1 MKTLTE
7 VLAAFSLSREELLL
21 WIERRWV
28 LPLAQIDEARGAE
41 AKGDEY
47 VFGEADVARVQ
58 MIVELHRD
66 LAIDDEAMSVVLDLL
81 DKLYGLRRQM
91 RELLAA
97 VDELPEGYRDK
108 LLSRI
113 GGVPDE
119 SKS

>member
-1 MKTLTE
+1 MKTFAE
-7 VLAAFSLSREELLL
+7 IIAEFSLSRDELLL
-21 WIERRWV
+21 WIERQWV
-28 LPLAQIDEARGAE
+28 LPLAQGN
-41 AKGDEY
+41 EY

-91 RELLAA
+91 RELLSA
-97 VDELPEGYRDK
+97 VEELPEAQRDK

-113 GGVPDE
+113 GRVPGDA
-119 SKS
+119 KD

>member
-7 VLAAFSLSREELLL
+7 VLAAFSLSRDELLL
-21 WIERRWV
+21 WIDRRWV
-28 LPLAQIDEARGAE
+28 LPLAEGE
-41 AKGDEY
+41 EY
-47 VFGEADVARVQ
+47 VFGDADVARVQ

-91 RELLAA
+91 REILSA
-97 VDELPEGYRDK
+97 VDELPEMYRDK

-113 GGVPDE
+113 GRAPDE
-119 SKS
+119 PPE

>member
-1 MKTLTE
+1 MKTLIE
-7 VLAAFSLSREELLL
+7 VIAELSLSREDLLL

-28 LPLAQIDEARGAE
+28 LPLAQ
-41 AKGDEY
+41 GDDY

-91 RELLAA
+91 RDLLSA
-97 VDELPEGYRDK
+97 VDELPEAHRDK

-113 GGVPDE
+113 GRMPDG
-119 SKS
+119 SKG

>member
-1 MKTLTE
+1 MKTLIE
-7 VLAAFSLSREELLL
+7 VLAEFDLSREELLL

-28 LPLAQIDEARGAE
+28 LPLAQGND
-41 AKGDEY
+41 Y
-47 VFGEADVARVQ
+47 VFGEADVARLQ

-91 RELLAA
+91 RDLLAA
-97 VDELPEGYRDK
+97 VDELPEAHREK

-113 GGVPDE
+113 GRVQDQRDE
-119 SKS
+119 

>member
-7 VLAAFSLSREELLL
+7 VLAEFNLAHDELLL

-28 LPLAQIDEARGAE
+28 LPLAQGGEF
-41 AKGDEY
+41 

-91 RELLAA
+91 REILSA
-97 VDELPEGYRDK
+97 VDELPDTYRDK

-113 GGVPDE
+113 GRTPDE
-119 SKS
+119 QE

>member
-1 MKTLTE
+1 MKTLIE
-7 VLAAFSLSREELLL
+7 VLAEFSLTREELLL
-21 WIERRWV
+21 WVERRWV
-28 LPLAQIDEARGAE
+28 LPLSQ
-41 AKGDEY
+41 GDAF

-58 MIVELHRD
+58 MIVELRRD

-97 VDELPEGYRDK
+97 VDELPEAHRDR

-113 GGVPDE
+113 GRAQHQTDE
-119 SKS
+119 

>member
-1 MKTLTE
+1 MKTLVQ
-7 VLAAFSLSREELLL
+7 VLAEFGLSRDELLL

-28 LPLAQIDEARGAE
+28 LPLAQGND
-41 AKGDEY
+41 Y
-47 VFGEADVARVQ
+47 VFGEADVARIQ

-91 RELLAA
+91 RDLLEA
-97 VDELPEGYRDK
+97 VDELPEAQRDR

-113 GGVPDE
+113 SRVQDD
-119 SKS
+119 SKD

>member
-7 VLAAFSLSREELLL
+7 VLAEFSLPRDELLL
-21 WIERRWV
+21 WIERQWV
-28 LPLAQIDEARGAE
+28 LPLAESG
-41 AKGDEY
+41 EY

-91 RELLAA
+91 REILSA
-97 VDELPEGYRDK
+97 VDELPDTYRDK

-113 GGVPDE
+113 GRTPDAPE
-119 SKS
+119 

>member
-1 MKTLTE
+1 MKTFPE
-7 VLAAFSLSREELLL
+7 IIAEFSLSRDELLL

-28 LPLAQIDEARGAE
+28 LPLAQ
-41 AKGDEY
+41 GDEY

-91 RELLAA
+91 RELLSA
-97 VDELPEGYRDK
+97 VEELPEAQRDK

-113 GGVPDE
+113 GRVPGGAKD
-119 SKS
+119 

>member
-1 MKTLTE
+1 MKTLVE
-7 VLAAFSLSREELLL
+7 ILAEFDLPREELLL

-28 LPLAQIDEARGAE
+28 LPLAQ
-41 AKGDEY
+41 GDEY
-47 VFGEADVARVQ
+47 IFGDADVARVQ

-91 RELLAA
+91 RELLSA
-97 VDELPEGYRDK
+97 VEELPEAHRDK

-113 GGVPDE
+113 GRIPSGSQD
-119 SKS
+119 